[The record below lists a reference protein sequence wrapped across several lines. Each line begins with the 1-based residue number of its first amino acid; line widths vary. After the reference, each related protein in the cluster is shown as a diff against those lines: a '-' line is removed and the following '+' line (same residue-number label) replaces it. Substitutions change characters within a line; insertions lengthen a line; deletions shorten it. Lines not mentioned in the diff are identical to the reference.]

1 MKWFTLLWVPALA
14 ACFVLAGC
22 EDEEGGGGPVVV
34 EQVDGYKPN
43 LPPVPKI
50 PKPNVPETYSDGSYS
65 VYGLRKNMVKTI
77 DTQVMV
83 TAFIVSKYEKPVCPE
98 DKTCHTLMPHLFLG
112 DDPAELIEKRTLK
125 LVGYAQN
132 FKEMEEQ
139 ELVDKGEE
147 KAVELEEDQFLK
159 EVTWDWRKGNKY
171 KITGFFSRESG
182 AGFKATDG
190 LLEFEMRQCLD
201 CTVEKWEEE
210 KKERDEKEAAE
221 KEKEQ
226 EKEK

>member
-1 MKWFTLLWVPALA
+1 MKWLALLWVPVIAVCLVA
-14 ACFVLAGC
+14 VACN
-22 EDEEGGGGPVVV
+22 DEEGGGPMVI
-34 EQVDGYKPN
+34 EQVDGYKAN

-50 PKPNVPETYSDGSYS
+50 PKPNVPETYGDGSYS

-77 DTQVMV
+77 DTPVVV
-83 TAFIVSKYEKPVCPE
+83 TAHVASKYEKPVCPE
-98 DKTCHTLMPHLFLG
+98 GKTCHTLMPHLFLA
-112 DDPAELIEKRTLK
+112 DDPNEQIEKRTLK

-159 EVTWDWRKGNKY
+159 EVVWDWRKGNKY
-171 KITGFFSRESG
+171 KINGFFSRESG

-190 LLEFEMRQCLD
+190 LLDFETRKCLD
-201 CTVEKWEEE
+201 CDVEKWEEE
-210 KKERDEKEAAE
+210 KKERDAKAAE
-221 KEKEQ
+221 DKAKEEAKEK
-226 EKEK
+226 K